1 MPCEDRLLR
10 PNGTGRRQ
18 VNRFQN
24 DGRDDDND
32 TRLFEALEAYILL
45 HYPNPERVGC
55 LEHDLLTCLV
65 ETPEQLDLS
74 DPTYLHIFRCAEC
87 TRELREI
94 RSARKARSQRD
105 AVTSPPLSDAQI
117 KAARKWRQ
125 RIVAFAFKAHLMVV
139 RAIEKLKS
147 VFR

>member
-1 MPCEDRLLR
+1 M
-10 PNGTGRRQ
+10 
-18 VNRFQN
+18 NRFQN
-24 DGRDDDND
+24 DGREDDND

-55 LEHDLLTCLV
+55 LEDDVLTCLV

-139 RAIEKLKS
+139 RAIENLKS

>member
-87 TRELREI
+87 TRELIDLRRVRE
-94 RSARKARSQRD
+94 ARLHGGD
-105 AVTSPPLSDAQI
+105 ASSPPLSGAG
-117 KAARKWRQ
+117 KKTARKWRQ
-125 RIVAFAFKAHLMVV
+125 RIAAFAFKARLMVV
-139 RAIEKLKS
+139 RAIEKLKG